1 MNTGGLSIA
10 ARLAAMPVAPPR
22 PPAKTSRLDQLIE
35 PRQTE
40 FGPLY
45 LRELQAGTAVE
56 VDPSSLAA
64 LALTD
69 VTLDTTRPL
78 YFDTETT
85 GLAGGTGTLAFLLG
99 TAEIREENVVLS
111 QVHLPGPGQEGP
123 MLRWLASRIEDST
136 LLLSFNGRSFDW
148 PLLRS
153 RYVMN
158 RLVPPPERPHV
169 DLLHCA
175 RRVFRHHLEE
185 LKLSTLERRVL
196 DVHRQG
202 DIDSALIPAVWF
214 DFLRTGRI
222 AMLGRVLAHN
232 ERDVRSMVDLV
243 NRLVAAWEE
252 RHPVLPAT
260 ALGLATVAARR
271 GDDERALR
279 FLQRAT
285 ETEATVKTPAGRGD
299 AVATNAWSLEAEL
312 RRRRGEYTQAVEAL
326 LRAVSKSTEP
336 AALHLRL
343 TKLYEHRLHDFT
355 LAREHAAL
363 CADAEEAPR
372 HARRHARL
380 NALPRPA
387 HGTPTLCSSTRTPG
401 PERER

>member
-1 MNTGGLSIA
+1 MSAVGLSIA
-10 ARLAAMPVAPPR
+10 ARLAHLPIAARRPAPPR
-22 PPAKTSRLDQLIE
+22 ARLDTLIE
-35 PRQTE
+35 PRETE
-40 FGPLY
+40 FGTLH
-45 LRELQAGTAVE
+45 LREQDAGPAQH
-56 VDPSSLAA
+56 VDAASLAA

-69 VTLDTTRPL
+69 TALDTSRPL

-99 TAEIREENVVLS
+99 TAEVRDGNVIVS
-111 QVHLPGPGQEGP
+111 QVHLPGPGQERP
-123 MLRWLASRIEDST
+123 MLLWLAQRIEAST

-158 RLVPPPERPHV
+158 RMPPPPERPHV

-175 RRVFRHHLEE
+175 RRVFRHHLDE

-202 DIDSALIPAVWF
+202 DIDGALIPAAWF
-214 DFLRTGRI
+214 DFLRTGRV
-222 AMLGRVLAHN
+222 AVLARVLSHN

-260 ALGLATVAARR
+260 ALGLATVAARH
-271 GDDERALR
+271 GDDARALR
-279 FLQRAT
+279 FLERAT
-285 ETEATVKTPAGRGD
+285 EG
-299 AVATNAWSLEAEL
+299 AVAEHAWSLEAEL
-312 RRRRGEYTQAVEAL
+312 RRRRGEYVQAVEAL
-326 LRAVSKSTEP
+326 LRAVTRSAAP
-336 AALHLRL
+336 APLHLRL
-343 TKLYEHRLHDFT
+343 AKLYEHRLRDFD
-355 LAREHAAL
+355 LARQHAAL
-363 CADAEEAPR
+363 CAPAEEAPS

-380 NALPRPA
+380 NAR
-387 HGTPTLCSSTRTPG
+387 
-401 PERER
+401 